1 VKPSRRTQPYRAGAR
16 HPGGAL
22 TAMTRGRTFG
32 GYNPK
37 DLERRVAMLT
47 RKRRDKRG
55 PRQPR
60 VPR

>member
-1 VKPSRRTQPYRAGAR
+1 
-16 HPGGAL
+16 
-22 TAMTRGRTFG
+22 MTRGRTFG